1 MSVTIDQIRQAAAA
15 LDGHI
20 VATPCLHSRTLSG
33 ITGADI
39 FLKFENLQ
47 FTASF
52 KERGALNKLRSL
64 DERQRRAGV
73 IAASAGNHAQGVAYH
88 AQRLGIPAVIVMP
101 RHAPAIKVEHTR
113 DYGAEV
119 VLHGELFD
127 DAKRHAL
134 TLSEQRGAT
143 WIDAYDDEQI
153 IAGQGTIA
161 LEMLEAQPSLEAII
175 APIGGGGLI
184 AGIALAAAAL
194 KPGIEIVGVQ
204 ASRFP
209 SMYCAVRGETAA
221 FGTSTIADGIAVKSP
236 GKLTLPII
244 RQHVSDILLVDE
256 GDLEQAIVLLLEIE
270 KTLAE
275 GAAAA
280 CLAAVLRHRERFLGR
295 RVGLVL
301 SGGNIDP
308 LLLAGI
314 IERGMVRT
322 GRLTRL
328 VVEMRDLPSAIADV
342 TACLAELNANIE
354 QISHQRAFTSLP
366 VQTVEVEFVLQTRSR
381 DHGQQIID
389 ALARKGYQATLH
401 LDSPQ
406 PVASHG

>member
-1 MSVTIDQIRQAAAA
+1 MPVTIDHVRQAADAIA
-15 LDGHI
+15 GHVI
-20 VATPCLHSRTLSG
+20 DTPCLHSRTLSR
-33 ITGADI
+33 ITGAHV

-64 DERQRRAGV
+64 DDRQRRAGV

-101 RHAPAIKVEHTR
+101 RHAAGIKVEHTR

-119 VLHGELFD
+119 ILHGELFD

-134 TLSEQRGAT
+134 ALADERGLT
-143 WIDAYDDEQI
+143 WIDAYDDAHV

-161 LEMLEAQPSLEAII
+161 LEMLQAQPSLDVLI

-184 AGIALAAAAL
+184 SGIAVAAAAL
-194 KPGIEIVGVQ
+194 KPGIEVIGVQ

-209 SMYCAVRGETAA
+209 SMYRAVRGESAT
-221 FGTSTIADGIAVKSP
+221 FGVSTIADGIAVKSP
-236 GKLTLPII
+236 GTLTLPIVKTK
-244 RQHVSDILLVDE
+244 VSDILLVDE
-256 GDLEQAIVLLLEIE
+256 GAIEQAIVMLLEIE

-280 CLAAVLRHRERFLGR
+280 CLAAVLTHRERFLGR

-308 LLLAGI
+308 LMLAGI

-328 VVEMRDLPSAIADV
+328 IVEMRDLPSALAEV
-342 TACLAELNANIE
+342 TGCLAELNANIE
-354 QISHQRAFTSLP
+354 EISHQRAFTSLP
-366 VQTVEVEFVLQTRSR
+366 VQTVEVEFVLQTRSH
-381 DHGQQIID
+381 DHVRQVID
-389 ALARKGYQATLH
+389 ALAGKGFAATLH
-401 LDSPQ
+401 LD
-406 PVASHG
+406 

>member
-1 MSVTIDQIRQAAAA
+1 MPITINHIRQAADAIA
-15 LDGHI
+15 GHVI
-20 VATPCLHSRTLSG
+20 DTPCLHSRTLSQ
-33 ITGADI
+33 ITGAQV

-73 IAASAGNHAQGVAYH
+73 IGASAGNHAQGVAYH

-101 RHAPAIKVEHTR
+101 RYSPGIKIEHTR

-134 TLSEQRGAT
+134 VLAEQRGLT
-143 WIDAYDDEQI
+143 WVDAYDDEQI

-161 LEMLEAQPSLEAII
+161 LEMLQAQPALDVLI
-175 APIGGGGLI
+175 APIGGGGLM
-184 AGIALAAAAL
+184 AGIAVAAAAL
-194 KPGIEIVGVQ
+194 KPGIEIIGVQ
-204 ASRFP
+204 TSRFP
-209 SMYCAVRGETAA
+209 SMYAAVKGQPVT
-221 FGTSTIADGIAVKSP
+221 FGVSTIADGIAVKSP

-244 RQHVSDILLVDE
+244 AKDVREILLVDE
-256 GDLEQAIVLLLEIE
+256 SDIEQAIVMLLEIE

-275 GAAAA
+275 GAGAAP
-280 CLAAVLRHRERFLGR
+280 LAAVLAHRERFLDK

-314 IERGMVRT
+314 IERGLVRT

-328 VVEMRDLPSAIADV
+328 VVEMRDLPSALAEV
-342 TACLAELNANIE
+342 TGCLAELNANIE
-354 QISHQRAFTSLP
+354 EISHQRAFTSLP
-366 VQTVEVEFVLQTRSR
+366 VQTVHVEFVVQTRSH
-381 DHGQQIID
+381 DHVREVIE
-389 ALARKGYQATLH
+389 ALARKGFEATLH
-401 LDSPQ
+401 LD
-406 PVASHG
+406 

>member
-1 MSVTIDQIRQAAAA
+1 MPITIDQIRQAADAIA
-15 LDGHI
+15 GHVI
-20 VATPCLHSRTLSG
+20 DTPCLHSRTLSR
-33 ITGADI
+33 ITGAHV

-52 KERGALNKLRSL
+52 KERGGLNKLRGL
-64 DERQRRAGV
+64 DDRQSRAGV

-101 RHAPAIKVEHTR
+101 RHAPGIKIEHTR

-119 VLHGELFD
+119 ILHGELFD

-134 TLSEQRGAT
+134 ALAEQRGLT

-161 LEMLEAQPSLEAII
+161 LEMLEAQPALDVLIV
-175 APIGGGGLI
+175 PIGGGGLI
-184 AGIALAAAAL
+184 AGIATAAAAL
-194 KPGIEIVGVQ
+194 KPGIEIIGVQ
-204 ASRFP
+204 TSRFP
-209 SMYCAVRGETAA
+209 SMYAAVRGQPAT
-221 FGTSTIADGIAVKSP
+221 FGVSTIADGIAVKSP
-236 GKLTLPII
+236 GKLTLPIVKECV
-244 RQHVSDILLVDE
+244 RDILLVDE
-256 GDLEQAIVLLLEIE
+256 GDLEQAIVMLLEIE
-270 KTLAE
+270 KTLVE

-280 CLAAVLRHRERFLGR
+280 CLAAVLIHRERFLGR

-314 IERGMVRT
+314 IQRGMVRT

-328 VVEMRDLPSAIADV
+328 TVEMRDLPGALADV
-342 TACLAELNANIE
+342 TTCLAELNANIE
-354 QISHQRAFTSLP
+354 AIAHQRAFTSLP
-366 VQTVEVEFVLQTRSR
+366 VQTVEVEFVLQTRSH
-381 DHGQQIID
+381 DHVRQVIE
-389 ALARKGYQATLH
+389 ALAQKGYKAAPH
-401 LDSPQ
+401 LD
-406 PVASHG
+406 